1 MKDFKNMSEPDFVA
15 LETSKFCLNWKKRE
29 ENNTGNKENLMSFC
43 EEAMVIAPW
52 TEALK

>member
-1 MKDFKNMSEPDFVA
+1 MSEPDFVA